1 MIQTTQRKAIQ
12 AYKVI
17 EKISNGSLPLP
28 VSYRLFKLKK
38 ILGTQYEFQITK
50 ENELFDTYQPEP
62 QGSSWVFKSEEDKN
76 AFVKKMKEIND
87 LEIELDCDVLS
98 IPLDTNL
105 SLSIED
111 MEALDEYVTFE

>member
-1 MIQTTQRKAIQ
+1 
-12 AYKVI
+12 
-17 EKISNGSLPLP
+17 
-28 VSYRLFKLKK
+28 
-38 ILGTQYEFQITK
+38 
-50 ENELFDTYQPEP
+50 
-62 QGSSWVFKSEEDKN
+62 
-76 AFVKKMKEIND
+76 MKEIND